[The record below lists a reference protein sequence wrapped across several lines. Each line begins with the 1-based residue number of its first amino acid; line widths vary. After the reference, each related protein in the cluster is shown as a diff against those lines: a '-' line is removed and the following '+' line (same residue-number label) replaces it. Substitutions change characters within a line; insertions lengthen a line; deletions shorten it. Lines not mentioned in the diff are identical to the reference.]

1 MAKTMLITGA
11 SKGIGAKFV
20 EEFKDDYNIISVAR
34 TGNMTENGDVTDRE
48 FRKYLIE
55 KYTPNVFINNV
66 GGYSNSMSESMELN
80 LIQAGELL
88 EGFHNKMLMGHIINI
103 GSYGR
108 LITGYTAMGPAKQHY
123 YAAKKAFN
131 DWIRYVQINKEKPTV
146 KISTITPQI
155 VESEL
160 TPPDNGIEN
169 AILYANKKLIKPEYI
184 AQTARYILNQPK
196 DLVIEEIIIAN
207 K

>member
-1 MAKTMLITGA
+1 MPKLMLITGA

-20 EEFKDDYNIISVAR
+20 EEFKNDYNIVSVAR
-34 TGNMTENGDVTDRE
+34 TGDMTENGDVTDKE

-55 KYTPNVFINNV
+55 KYTPDVFINNV
-66 GGYSNSMSESMELN
+66 GGYSNSIAESMELN

-108 LITGYTAMGPAKQHY
+108 LISGFTAMGPAKQNY
-123 YAAKKAFN
+123 YAAKKAFS

-160 TPPDNGIEN
+160 TSPNNTVEK
-169 AILYANKKLIKPEYI
+169 AIQYANKKYIRPEYI
-184 AQTARYILNQPK
+184 AETARWILQQPK

>member
-1 MAKTMLITGA
+1 MPKLMLITGA

-20 EEFKDDYNIISVAR
+20 EEFKNDYNIVSVAR
-34 TGNMTENGDVTDRE
+34 TGDMTENGDVTDKE

-55 KYTPNVFINNV
+55 KYTPDVFINNV
-66 GGYSNSMSESMELN
+66 GGYSNSIAESMELN

-108 LITGYTAMGPAKQHY
+108 LITGHTAMGPAKQNY
-123 YAAKKAFN
+123 YAAKKAFS

-160 TPPDNGIEN
+160 TPPDHMIQNVIVYSN
-169 AILYANKKLIKPEYI
+169 TKFIRPEYI
-184 AQTARYILNQPK
+184 AETARWILQQPK
-196 DLVIEEIIIAN
+196 NIVIEEIIIGN